1 MKYQAVIFDL
11 GGTLVYSP
19 DYSNTTREM
28 ASILSAPEENFVR
41 LWFEQS
47 EGLGTGLFPSY
58 QSYIRHI
65 CTQLEIDT
73 QADRIDFAASIPFN
87 ETKQVVMAPREGA
100 IELLTYLKSNGYKTG
115 LISDC
120 APDLP
125 EFWNETPF
133 APLIDAAVFSC
144 SVGMNKADPRIFQL
158 AVEELEVKPED
169 CLYIADG
176 MRQELANAS
185 KLGMHA
191 IQLLI
196 PEEIDENNPIREE
209 WDGSVIS
216 SLNEVLNLIR

>member
-1 MKYQAVIFDL
+1 MKYKAIIFDL

-28 ASILSAPEENFVR
+28 AAVLSAPVEDFVR

-58 QSYIRHI
+58 QSYIKHV
-65 CTQLEIDT
+65 CAQLEINAL
-73 QADRIDFAASIPFN
+73 ADRIDIAASIPFN
-87 ETKQVVMAPREGA
+87 ETKQVVMEPREGA
-100 IELLTYLKSNGYKTG
+100 IEVLTYLKSNGYKTG

-133 APLIDAAVFSC
+133 APLIDVTVFSC
-144 SVGMNKADPRIFQL
+144 SVGMNKGDPRIFQM
-158 AVEELEVKPED
+158 AVEELAVEPGN

-176 MRQELANAS
+176 MRQELANAT

-191 IQLLI
+191 LQILV
-196 PEEIDENNPIREE
+196 PDEVDYNNPLREE
-209 WDGSVIS
+209 WKGPIIS
-216 SLNEVLNLIR
+216 SLKEVLALL